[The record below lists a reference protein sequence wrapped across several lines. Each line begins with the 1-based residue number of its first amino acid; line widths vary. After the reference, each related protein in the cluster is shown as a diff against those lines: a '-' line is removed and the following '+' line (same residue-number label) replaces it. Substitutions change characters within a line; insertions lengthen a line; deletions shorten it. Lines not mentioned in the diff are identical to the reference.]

1 MGGGECER
9 RKIGWGG
16 GECERRKIGWG
27 GGSVRGGR

>member
-9 RKIGWGG
+9 RKIGWG